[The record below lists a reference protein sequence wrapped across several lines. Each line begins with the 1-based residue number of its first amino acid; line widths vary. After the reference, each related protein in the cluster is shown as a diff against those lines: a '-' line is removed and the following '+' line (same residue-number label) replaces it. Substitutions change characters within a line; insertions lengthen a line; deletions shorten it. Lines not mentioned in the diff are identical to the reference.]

1 MEYVASTRGGW
12 KVVFKKRAKLLKA
25 AKPFIGIEH
34 WLYTILGNPLLG
46 AITLIPVLGMRQL
59 YEVLIV
65 EHVVYKQ
72 GFDID
77 RGI

>member
-1 MEYVASTRGGW
+1 MKYVASARGGW

-34 WLYTILGNPLLG
+34 WLYAVRGNPLLG
-46 AITLIPVLGMRQL
+46 AITPIPVLGMRQL

-72 GFDID
+72 DFDID